1 MTRPEIDDG
10 MWAAIRECAAYGF
23 DDRPEINDH
32 MKPSKHAV
40 NEPYTI
46 FQMAIPERVAK
57 GLLISFHGLRQVA
70 KAETAL
76 DERSEQ
82 TQP

>member
-32 MKPSKHAV
+32 MKPSKFAAD
-40 NEPYTI
+40 EPYTI
-46 FQMAIPERVAK
+46 FQIAIPERVAK
-57 GLLISFHGLRQVA
+57 GLLASFSDLRAAA
-70 KAETAL
+70 KEESL

-82 TQP
+82 TQT